1 MRVWSFSEA
10 EPEIAFAE
18 FAPGPDD
25 LFDGGTIERSGE
37 AEESDTGDLFEP
49 LEKSVDAIEDQPETR
64 ELFRPDEDAEAKSV
78 PPGQSTKGL
87 GELEPVEMTR
97 QNRRF
102 EAAMPNTI
110 QAGVTTE
117 ILVMIPLASGPGLS
131 KYLPLE
137 TTAGDV
143 IDIEDVERREVELE
157 FTEPGKPLLAYIHIQ
172 ASKRDFEIEESF
184 RAILVYPDRD
194 GDYESFLL
202 TPLRATSR
210 APVTVKLYADK
221 ERTFSLSTI
230 RLSVA
235 IESDDE
241 VSQRFLAR
249 NDLDRTVGYA
259 AATGNVTINVVGGDQ
274 ISATIS
280 DSSGVALGRDAQA
293 SVRTQTT
300 SPSSDLSSFFM
311 PLMIFVVQEA
321 PRGLQVQAIS
331 LVQSLQSEVSQAM
344 GADDAKVAGLIQD
357 LADMVPAAVET
368 IVSLF
373 SSLPL
378 SVKTGGTTKFVLGRI
393 GRPS

>member
-1 MRVWSFSEA
+1 
-10 EPEIAFAE
+10 
-18 FAPGPDD
+18 
-25 LFDGGTIERSGE
+25 
-37 AEESDTGDLFEP
+37 
-49 LEKSVDAIEDQPETR
+49 
-64 ELFRPDEDAEAKSV
+64 
-78 PPGQSTKGL
+78 
-87 GELEPVEMTR
+87 
-97 QNRRF
+97 
-102 EAAMPNTI
+102 
-110 QAGVTTE
+110 
-117 ILVMIPLASGPGLS
+117 
-131 KYLPLE
+131 
-137 TTAGDV
+137 
-143 IDIEDVERREVELE
+143 
-157 FTEPGKPLLAYIHIQ
+157 
-172 ASKRDFEIEESF
+172 
-184 RAILVYPDRD
+184 
-194 GDYESFLL
+194 
-202 TPLRATSR
+202 
-210 APVTVKLYADK
+210 VTVKLYADK

-311 PLMIFVVQEA
+311 PLTIFVVQEA